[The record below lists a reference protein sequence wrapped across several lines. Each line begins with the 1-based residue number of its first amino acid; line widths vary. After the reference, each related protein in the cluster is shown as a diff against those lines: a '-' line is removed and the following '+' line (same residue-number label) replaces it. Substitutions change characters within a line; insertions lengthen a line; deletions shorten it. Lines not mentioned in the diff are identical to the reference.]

1 MTIRTNNSSQDCKIA
16 IVGGGIAGLSFALA
30 LHQHGLMCDVYE
42 SVPDV
47 KELGVGITLLPHA
60 MRELAGLGLQ
70 AELEAVGIENLES
83 VFFNRF
89 GQFIYKEPRGRHAG
103 YAVPELG
110 IHRGKLHRILF
121 DAVVK
126 RLGADRIHTNHRCVG
141 VTQDNA
147 GATVNFV
154 QGTDGEHLPSVTA
167 DIVIACDGIHSAI
180 RKQFYPNEKL
190 AFAGINTWRGVTR
203 HKPILTGKSYMRIGS
218 IKTGKMVI
226 YPIVDNIDD
235 DGNQLINW
243 MAEIEGDSRDMND
256 WNSGGKIE
264 DFISIFKDWKF
275 DWLDVPALIRNAD
288 QVLEYPMVDKDPI
301 AQWTFGRVTL
311 MGDAAHP
318 MYPRGSNGSAQALI
332 DARTLATELAQ
343 QSDPLAALQ
352 SYEDKR
358 RELTSRIVQTNRSL
372 PPDFINIKVDE
383 LAGDKPFRHIDD
395 VISQQELSAISEHY
409 KKIAGFSLFSSEIEK
424 HPDYLYLHVFVLHM
438 I

>member
-1 MTIRTNNSSQDCKIA
+1 MMATQNLPVENSEQKMRIA
-16 IVGGGIAGLSFALA
+16 VVGGGIAGLGFALA
-30 LHQHGLMCDVYE
+30 LHQRGLLCDVYE
-42 SVPDV
+42 SVPEV

-70 AELEAVGIENLES
+70 ADIEAAGIENLES

-103 YAVPELG
+103 YALPEVG

-121 DAVVK
+121 DAAVL
-126 RLGADRIHTNHRCVG
+126 RLGAHRVHTDHRCVG
-141 VTQDNA
+141 VSQGETD
-147 GATVNFV
+147 ATVHFEK
-154 QGTDGEHLPSVTA
+154 GSSGLDLPSVQA
-167 DIVIACDGIHSAI
+167 DVVVACDGIHSAL
-180 RKQFYPNEKL
+180 RKQFYPDEKL

-203 HKPILTGKSYMRIGS
+203 HKPILTGKSYMRVGS

-226 YPIVDNIDD
+226 YPIVDNID
-235 DGNQLINW
+235 GQGMQLINW

-256 WNSGGKIE
+256 WNTGGKIE
-264 DFISIFKDWKF
+264 DFMPIFKDWKF
-275 DWLDVPALIRNAD
+275 DWLDVTALIRNAD
-288 QVLEYPMVDKDPI
+288 QVLQYPMVDKDPI
-301 AQWTFGRVTL
+301 AQWTFGRITL

-332 DARTLATELAQ
+332 DARTLAAELASQ
-343 QSDPLAALQ
+343 ADPLAALQ
-352 SYEDKR
+352 SYEAKR

-409 KKIAGFSLFSSEIEK
+409 KKVAGFSLEAAKS
-424 HPDYLYLHVFVLHM
+424 
-438 I
+438 